1 MSTIYKDEGQ
11 FVRELIEGTASK
23 IDFERPELSLKT
35 EALLSAHPATTQVIC
50 VASGKGGTGKT
61 MISTNISV
69 ALAAKGLSV
78 ALIDADFGLANSH
91 ILLGLE
97 PRFDISSVLSGK
109 KHVADVIE
117 HGPFGVKL
125 VPGGSGFSELAML
138 DDEKFRYLVR
148 ELSCLEGKTDIVVI
162 DLAAGITPQIM
173 RLLSAAHEI
182 VVVTTPEVTSLIDAY
197 ALIKSLTQIVE
208 QVTVK
213 MIINRAPDQ
222 SRAMVAFQK
231 IWSVVNKHLLG
242 KVSLMFLGWLPQN
255 FYVQNSIVS
264 RKPVILKHPKSV
276 AARAIEGMAEK
287 IHKNYRSWKG
297 RQVDRWGAPSYFAK
311 LECTTYVK

>member
-1 MSTIYKDEGQ
+1 MSSYYKDEGQ
-11 FVRELIEGTASK
+11 SVRELIEGQASK

-35 EALLSAHPATTQVIC
+35 EALLSTRPARTQVIC

-69 ALAAKGLSV
+69 ALASKGLSV

-109 KHVADVIE
+109 KRVADVIE

-125 VPGGSGFSELAML
+125 VPGGSGFSELAMM
-138 DDEKFRYLVR
+138 DDDKFRYLVR
-148 ELSCLEGKTDIVVI
+148 ELSCLEEKTDVIII

-173 RLLSAAHEI
+173 RLMSAAHEI

-197 ALIKSLTQIVE
+197 AMIKSLTQIVD

-213 MIINRAPDQ
+213 MIINRAPDH

-231 IWSVVNKHLLG
+231 IWSVVNKHLCG
-242 KVSLMFLGWLPQN
+242 RVSLMLLGWLPQN
-255 FYVQNSIVS
+255 FYVQNSIFC
-264 RKPVILKHPKSV
+264 RKPVVLKHPRSI

-287 IHKNYRSWKG
+287 IAKNYRTWKG

-311 LECTTYVK
+311 LECTVYVK